1 MALQTKTF
9 TVGDLAWGSWSN
21 AYLLDLVLTEESAD
35 ILTNT
40 SVISYKLQLR
50 SGRQNRFADDVTAT
64 LSFDGVQAAQNREYK
79 YLDFNSVWVLL
90 SGQVTVPHGDDG
102 AKLLSFRAAIDPD
115 SNKWAPPEMVI
126 AGEMELSHIP
136 RASAIGATAACIEDR
151 ASVVVTKRSQN
162 YRHSIFFQF
171 GQCSGFIGPDGE
183 ITEEEVKFSESLVLF
198 RLPYEFYFQ
207 IPDKPSDLCTLTCR
221 TYLEDT
227 LVGQPQS
234 CAFTVQADP
243 VRCCPQVSGK
253 LQEAVMK
260 IGDLTNETA
269 LVPGHSRVYCN
280 LVAEVRN
287 VATVQQVTINGQ
299 PEEWGQ
305 ILPVTDGKY
314 LVRVVDSRG
323 FWCEKLLQMPLVP
336 YEPVRLQVT
345 AKRES
350 PGSNEAILQIE
361 GKWFDGSFG
370 LQNNSLTLS
379 YRVGDGQPVILTP
392 QLADGEFSLTVTL
405 PELDYRLSH
414 NLVVEATDKIATY
427 SARLTINR
435 GVPVFHWGEGDFVF
449 HVPVQMPEIDCPQI
463 EDILQRLAALE
474 ASAGQ

>member
-21 AYLLDLVLTEESAD
+21 AYLLDLVLTEESVD

-40 SVISYKLQLR
+40 SVVSYKLQLR
-50 SGRQNRFADDVTAT
+50 SGRQNRFADDVSAS
-64 LSFDGVQAAQNREYK
+64 LSFDGVQAAENREYK
-79 YLDFNSVWVLL
+79 YLDYNSVWVLL
-90 SGQVTVPHGDDG
+90 SGQVTIPHSDDG
-102 AKLLSFRAAIDPD
+102 SKSLSFRAVSSPD

-126 AGEMELSHIP
+126 EGQLELTQIP

-151 ASVVVTKRSQN
+151 ASVVVTKRSQS

-171 GQCSGFIGPDGE
+171 GALSGYIAPDGE
-183 ITEEEVKFSESLVLF
+183 ISEEEVKFSEGLVLF
-198 RLPYEFYFQ
+198 RLPYDFYFQ
-207 IPDKPSDLCTLTCR
+207 IPDKPADLCTLTCR

-227 LVGQPQS
+227 PVGQSQS
-234 CAFTVQADP
+234 CQFTVQADP
-243 VRCCPQVSGK
+243 VRCGPDVNGT

-280 LVAEVRN
+280 LVTEVRN
-287 VATVQQVTINGQ
+287 GATIQQLTVNGQ
-299 PEEWGQ
+299 QEPEEG
-305 ILPVTDGKY
+305 LPVTDGKY

-323 FWCEKLLQMPLVP
+323 FWSEKLLQMPIVP

-350 PGSNEAILQIE
+350 PASSEATLQIQ

-370 LQNNSLTLS
+370 LQNNALTLS
-379 YRVGDGQPVILTP
+379 YRVGEGQPVVLTP
-392 QLADGEFSLTVTL
+392 QFTDGAFSLTVTV

-414 NLVVEATDKIATY
+414 NLVVEAADRIGTY
-427 SARLTINR
+427 TARVTINR
-435 GVPVFHWGEGDFVF
+435 GVPVFQWGEGDFVF
-449 HVPVQMPEIDCPQI
+449 HVPVQMPQIDCPQI
-463 EDILQRLAALE
+463 ENILQRLAALE

>member
-21 AYLLDLVLTEESAD
+21 AYLLDLVLTEESVD

-50 SGRQNRFADDVTAT
+50 SGRQNRFADDVSAKV
-64 LSFDGVQAAQNREYK
+64 SFDGVQIDSNREYK

-90 SGQVTVPHGDDG
+90 NGQVTVPHSDDG
-102 AKLLSFRAAIDPD
+102 SKILSFRAVSSPD

-126 AGEMELSHIP
+126 EGEMELTHIP
-136 RASAIGATAACIEDR
+136 RASAVGATTACIEDR
-151 ASVVVTKRSQN
+151 ASVVVTKRSQS
-162 YRHSIFFQF
+162 YSHSIFFQF
-171 GQCSGFIGPDGE
+171 GELSGYIGPDGE
-183 ITEEEVKFSESLVLF
+183 ITEEELKFSESLVLF

-207 IPDKPSDLCTLTCR
+207 IPNKPSDLCTLTCR

-234 CAFTVQADP
+234 CQFTVQADP
-243 VRCCPQVSGK
+243 VRSGPAVSGT
-253 LQEAVMK
+253 LQEAVAK

-269 LVPGHSRVYCN
+269 LVPGHSGVYCN
-280 LVAEVRN
+280 LVTEVQNGAEL
-287 VATVQQVTINGQ
+287 QQVTVNGRQ
-299 PEEWGQ
+299 DLDQ

-350 PGSNEAILQIE
+350 PASNEAVLQIQ

-379 YRVGDGQPVILTP
+379 YRVGEGQPVALTP
-392 QLADGEFSLTVTL
+392 QLADGAFSLTVAV

-414 NLVVEATDKIATY
+414 NLVVEATDRIGTY
-427 SARLTINR
+427 TAQLTVNR
-435 GVPVFHWGEGDFVF
+435 GVPVFQWGEADFVF
-449 HVPVQMPEIDCPQI
+449 HVPVQMPQIDCPQI
-463 EDILQRLAALE
+463 ENILQRLAALE
-474 ASAGQ
+474 ATAGQ